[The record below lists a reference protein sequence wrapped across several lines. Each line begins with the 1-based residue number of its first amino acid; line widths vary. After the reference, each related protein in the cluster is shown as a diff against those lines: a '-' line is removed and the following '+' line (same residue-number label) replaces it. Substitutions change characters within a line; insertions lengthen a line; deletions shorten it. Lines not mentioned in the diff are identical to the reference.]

1 MNLTKFLNE
10 VDTQLEKMDKEK
22 LINFIHEIARTLPE
36 QNRDF
41 FFSKLEEIQKGRKR
55 KTGNRLSE
63 ENQDIRADLERIE
76 NGELCLVGNINEE
89 YDDWYNSDEEE
100 FIFEDSDGVINI
112 IDNAC
117 KYVHQCIEQEAFQE
131 GYQVVK
137 MLMDLQIIIEG
148 EYSDYGEESIGI
160 EELQNCCLGTYDY
173 KHFAID
179 AIYIAYF
186 ANKMCD
192 RAEHIYAIIE
202 KFKIY
207 QITLEMVM
215 QNMEELPQQGEFLIL
230 WIEYLGIMTTYQ
242 SNRLIKE
249 ALELLNNDTLYLKYV
264 RKYVVQH
271 PSLYNQYL
279 QVYANQK
286 ENSELLAIGKEAL
299 ETIDERYTVRS
310 STALLT
316 STLALHLNMQ
326 QEAEHC
332 WLEAF
337 RSDTTVVNFFRL
349 LMESVDFS
357 RYQEE
362 IKSIYHQC
370 LEQKQNRVSRSL
382 SNELHENQIGDKM
395 ADMLAFLCGEFQNI
409 KEKSMNIKDALG
421 WSFTFMKCGLA
432 AFLLLLLESDQ
443 MQIGG
448 GCMCSIIIENIDF
461 SSEKYQKGTSNTT
474 IESDKILFWKCFCRW
489 KKEIV
494 LSAEE
499 KQQYLGWIEGL
510 IAKRVEGIMEANR
523 RNYYGE
529 CAGYVAALG
538 EVYETSGERGG
549 KQRVLLEYKN
559 MYSRRRA
566 FHDELRKMGMVD
578 RKK

>member
-36 QNRDF
+36 ENRDC
-41 FFSKLEEIQKGRKR
+41 FFSKLKEIQKGKKK
-55 KTGNRLSE
+55 KTRNRLSE
-63 ENQDIRADLERIE
+63 ENQDIKADLERIE

-112 IDNAC
+112 IDSAC
-117 KYVHQCIEQEAFQE
+117 KYVHQCIDQEAFQE

-160 EELQNCCLGTYDY
+160 EELKNCCLGTYDY

-357 RYQEE
+357 
-362 IKSIYHQC
+362 
-370 LEQKQNRVSRSL
+370 
-382 SNELHENQIGDKM
+382 QIG
-395 ADMLAFLCGEFQNI
+395 
-409 KEKSMNIKDALG
+409 
-421 WSFTFMKCGLA
+421 
-432 AFLLLLLESDQ
+432 
-443 MQIGG
+443 
-448 GCMCSIIIENIDF
+448 
-461 SSEKYQKGTSNTT
+461 
-474 IESDKILFWKCFCRW
+474 
-489 KKEIV
+489 
-494 LSAEE
+494 
-499 KQQYLGWIEGL
+499 
-510 IAKRVEGIMEANR
+510 
-523 RNYYGE
+523 
-529 CAGYVAALG
+529 
-538 EVYETSGERGG
+538 
-549 KQRVLLEYKN
+549 
-559 MYSRRRA
+559 RA
-566 FHDELRKMGMVD
+566 HV
-578 RKK
+578 